1 MLMLK
6 GWRIG
11 VLALLAALTLSPAGA
26 RAHDESRYPDWKG
39 QWTRGN
45 GPAQWDP
52 SKPAGLPQQPPLTAE
67 YQAIWEANMASQ
79 SSGGESYNPQA
90 VCLPSGMPRLMIAY
104 EPIEIIVTA
113 DTTYVRSDHLS
124 EFRRIYTDGRDWP
137 NNAEPTYTGYSIGQ
151 WIDADG
157 DGRYDVLEVETSNLK
172 GPRTFDASGIP
183 FHADSQ
189 TVIKERIYLDKT
201 NPDLL
206 RNEITTIDHALTR
219 PWTVTRSYRR
229 DRNGAWFEHVCTEDN
244 HHVVIGTESYFLDAA
259 GTLMPTRKDQPPPD
273 LKYFQSR
280 K

>member
-1 MLMLK
+1 MLMFER
-6 GWRIG
+6 WPISM
-11 VLALLAALTLSPAGA
+11 ALLATLTLSAAGA
-26 RAHDESRYPDWKG
+26 RAHDESKYPDWKG

-52 SKPAGLPQQPPLTAE
+52 SKPAGLRQQPPLTLE

-113 DTTYVRSDHLS
+113 ETTYVRSDHLS

-157 DGRYDVLEVETSNLK
+157 DGRYDVLEVETRNLK

-183 FHADSQ
+183 FHADNQ
-189 TVIKERIYLDKT
+189 TVIKERIYLDKA
-201 NPDLL
+201 NSDLL

-229 DRNGAWFEHVCTEDN
+229 DRNGGWFEHVCTEDN

>member
-1 MLMLK
+1 
-6 GWRIG
+6 
-11 VLALLAALTLSPAGA
+11 LLAALTLSPAGA
-26 RAHDESRYPDWKG
+26 RAHDETKYPDWKG

-52 SKPAGLPQQPPLTAE
+52 GKPAGLRQQPPLTPE

-90 VCLPSGMPRLMIAY
+90 VCLPSGMPRMMIAY

-137 NNAEPTYTGYSIGQ
+137 KTVEPTYTGYSIGK
-151 WIDADG
+151 WIDSDG
-157 DGRYDVLEVETSNLK
+157 DGRYDVLEVETRNLK

-183 FHADSQ
+183 FHADNA
-189 TVIKERIYLDKT
+189 TVIKERISLDPA

-229 DRNGAWFEHVCTEDN
+229 DRGGAWFEHVCTEDN

>member
-1 MLMLK
+1 MLK

>member
-52 SKPAGLPQQPPLTAE
+52 SKPAGLRQQPPLTAE

>member
-52 SKPAGLPQQPPLTAE
+52 SKPAGLRQQPPLTAE

-157 DGRYDVLEVETSNLK
+157 DGRYDVLEVETRNLK

-229 DRNGAWFEHVCTEDN
+229 DHNGAWFEHVCTEDN

>member
-1 MLMLK
+1 MLER
-6 GWRIG
+6 WPIS
-11 VLALLAALTLSPAGA
+11 LALLAALTLSPAGA
-26 RAHDESRYPDWKG
+26 RAHDEAKYPDWKG

-52 SKPAGLPQQPPLTAE
+52 SKPAGLRQQPPLTPE

-90 VCLPSGMPRLMIAY
+90 VCLPSGMPRMMIAY

-137 NNAEPTYTGYSIGQ
+137 KAVEPTYTGYSIGR
-151 WIDADG
+151 WIDSDG
-157 DGRYDVLEVETSNLK
+157 DGRYDLLEVETRHLK

-183 FHADSQ
+183 FHADNA
-189 TVIKERIYLDKT
+189 TVIKERITLDKADR
-201 NPDLL
+201 DLL
-206 RNEITTIDHALTR
+206 RNEITTIDRALTR

-229 DRNGAWFEHVCTEDN
+229 DRNGGWFEHVCTEDN